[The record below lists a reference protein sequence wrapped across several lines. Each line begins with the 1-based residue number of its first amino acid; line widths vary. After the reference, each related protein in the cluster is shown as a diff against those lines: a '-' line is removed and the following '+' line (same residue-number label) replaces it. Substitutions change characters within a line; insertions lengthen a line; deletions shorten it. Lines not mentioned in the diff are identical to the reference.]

1 MESKTYTMLSF
12 QKVHRVHRLDG
23 DYQIHNLTS
32 PKDETYGDQH
42 YATLITGQGQTCIIL
57 WEKRAF
63 VTSLKNL

>member
-12 QKVHRVHRLDG
+12 QKVYRVHRLDG
-23 DYQIHNLTS
+23 DYQIHNVN
-32 PKDETYGDQH
+32 EYGDQH